1 MYQNFIKSFLVVFT
15 VAVLFHLMPLLIVD
29 PMGVIGNKL
38 YEKTFYIKE
47 MRYQAASV
55 INSVK
60 FDGVVLGTSMAENFK
75 LNELDSILGGS
86 FINISVEG
94 SLLRERK
101 IILEYVLKKR
111 NVSNVIMSLDG
122 MTSRQLNQGVAEAS
136 WSYLYNAHRID
147 DLLLYSNRKYSKY
160 INCHFDFKNLVV
172 SKFFGNCPDFKI
184 RSGLNNLVE
193 WESSSV
199 HQNKF
204 GGLDKWVANF
214 ENPQVKSAIKKISD
228 VRNNLGEEGVVYD
241 ALVFDENIIKVAREN
256 PDVEFHLFFP
266 PYLVHYWA
274 IERIVH
280 EKGYKSY
287 LEAVRQ
293 SVEMSS
299 SLENVNVYWFMDQG
313 FVREVNNYKDL
324 THYHGRYNSLFLES
338 FKMEVSLLNQDNV
351 KEKILAFEN
360 LVEGIDILSFS
371 DSLNGLLEGQK

>member
-15 VAVLFHLMPLLIVD
+15 VAVLFHLLPLLIVD

-38 YEKTFYIKE
+38 HDKAFYIKE
-47 MRYQAASV
+47 MRFQAASV
-55 INSVK
+55 INSVE

-75 LNELDSILGGS
+75 LNELGSILGGS

-101 IILEYVLKKR
+101 IILDYALKTR
-111 NVSNVIMSLDG
+111 NISNVIMSLDG

-136 WSYLYNAHRID
+136 WSYLYNAYRID
-147 DLLLYSNRKYSKY
+147 DLLLYTNRKYSKY
-160 INCHFDFKNLVV
+160 IHCHPDFKNVIV
-172 SKFFGNCPDFKI
+172 SKFFGRCPDFKI
-184 RSGLNNLVE
+184 RSNLNNLVE
-193 WESSSV
+193 WESSLV

-204 GGLDKWVANF
+204 GGLDKWAENF
-214 ENPQVKSAIKKISD
+214 DNPQIKSAIKKISS
-228 VRNNLGEEGVVYD
+228 VHKNFGEEGVVYD
-241 ALVFDENIIKVAREN
+241 ALAFDKNILKAAREN
-256 PDVEFHLFFP
+256 PDIKFHLFFP

-280 EKGYKSY
+280 ERGYRSY

-299 SLENVNVYWFMDQG
+299 SLENVNVYWFMDQD
-313 FVREVNNYKDL
+313 FIREVKNYKDL

-338 FKMEVSLLNQDNV
+338 FKMEVGILNQENV
-351 KEKILAFEN
+351 KEKILAFET

-371 DSLNGLLEGQK
+371 DSLNGLLERQK